1 MKAIRQRQRAGSEF
15 YKAVRLFCIQRSGA
29 LSLFFFVQNIQKVMR
44 QFVKNWEKLCKK
56 YDYVKQSIIND
67 TKYRHI
73 ISQTV

>member
-29 LSLFFFVQNIQKVMR
+29 LSLFFVQNIQKFMQ

-56 YDYVKQSIIND
+56 YDCVKQSIIND